1 MTQTTPRKHMVSRP
15 PQNFILLL
23 CFLLNKE
30 VNSLYTKIRTS
41 PGQNSWPRDIYP
53 GGVSGRLGCTIL
65 IMHSQ
70 SPEFHQK
77 KCNSLVFGEYCKCP
91 WMAESPKIRET
102 FCPQIRV
109 MYSHRQNGCIFLEHI
124 FSTLTLT

>member
-1 MTQTTPRKHMVSRP
+1 M
-15 PQNFILLL
+15 
-23 CFLLNKE
+23 
-30 VNSLYTKIRTS
+30 RTS
-41 PGQNSWPRDIYP
+41 PGQNSRPKGIYP
-53 GGVSGRLGCTIL
+53 GGVIGRLGCTML

-77 KCNSLVFGEYCKCP
+77 KYNSLVFGEFYKWP

-109 MYSHRQNGCIFLEHI
+109 IYNHRQNGCIFLEHL